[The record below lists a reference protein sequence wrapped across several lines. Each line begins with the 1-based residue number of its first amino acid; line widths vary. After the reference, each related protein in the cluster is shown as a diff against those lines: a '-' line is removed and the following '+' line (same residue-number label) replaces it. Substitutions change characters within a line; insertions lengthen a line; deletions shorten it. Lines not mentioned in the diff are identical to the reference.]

1 MRGDCVLPY
10 HSKQPTMNSEIAFI
24 SDIHANLQALEAV
37 LADIKNQEI
46 TEIYCLGD
54 VVGYGGNPGECI
66 DLIRACGIPCIQGN
80 HDAMATGDFGTR
92 EKDINP
98 KARLVIEWTYKAL
111 SFDQRSWLAELPMT
125 FERPEFQ
132 AVHAM
137 LYEPTEW
144 RYVLNQELA
153 ELHFPRQTHPLCL
166 IGHTHQPAYWVD
178 GEFES
183 RAITG
188 RASID
193 LQRKQVV
200 NVGSV
205 GQPRDRDPRACYTI
219 LRPDLNEVQWQ
230 RVNYNITGAQY
241 AIEDAGLP
249 FSLAERLQQGR

>member
-1 MRGDCVLPY
+1 MEPER
-10 HSKQPTMNSEIAFI
+10 
-24 SDIHANLQALEAV
+24 
-37 LADIKNQEI
+37 
-46 TEIYCLGD
+46 
-54 VVGYGGNPGECI
+54 
-66 DLIRACGIPCIQGN
+66 
-80 HDAMATGDFGTR
+80 
-92 EKDINP
+92 DINP

-125 FERPEFQ
+125 LERPEFQ

-166 IGHTHQPAYWVD
+166 TGHTHQPAFWVD

-183 RAITG
+183 RTITG
-188 RASID
+188 RESID

-200 NVGSV
+200 NVDSV
-205 GQPRDRDPRACYTI
+205 GQPRDRDPRACHTI

-230 RVNYNITGAQY
+230 RVNYNIRGAQY